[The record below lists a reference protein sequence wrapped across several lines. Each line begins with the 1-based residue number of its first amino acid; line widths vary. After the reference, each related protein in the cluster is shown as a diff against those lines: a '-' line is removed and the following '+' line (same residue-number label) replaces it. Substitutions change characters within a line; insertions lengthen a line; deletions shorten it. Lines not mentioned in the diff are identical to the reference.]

1 MKFAVIGTPAS
12 WETDRLSETI
22 RSLAHEAV
30 VIPPEECSLCLHKG
44 QVTHR
49 GQDLSLFD
57 AILVQSLGDVAQ
69 PATRFRVHILRHLE
83 REGVRVFPRP
93 DAIESTMDRYR
104 MTLELSQAGL
114 PVPPTLVTEQ
124 IEHALLF
131 LEAFGPSV
139 FKPLFTSG
147 GRGMAVLAD
156 PAEARGFLRAQ
167 ADTGGLPFY
176 LQQCIENPTNHMNVV
191 IVGGRFLC
199 AYTRPWAAPSP
210 APREESLLPSTRRLL
225 YPSAEEIAIARCAAR
240 LFGLGFATIEM
251 VDQGS
256 GLTIY
261 DVSPWGNLRDPWE
274 IGSIDAAGALVTHV
288 LEQIS
293 TVPIASGDE
302 TGRLARAAR

>member
-1 MKFAVIGTPAS
+1 MRIAVIGTPAS

-49 GQDLSLFD
+49 GQDLALFD
-57 AILVQSLGDVAQ
+57 AILVQSLGDVAL

-83 REGVRVFPRP
+83 REGVRVFPKP

-176 LQQCIENPTNHMNVV
+176 LQQCIEDPTNHMSVV

-199 AYTRPWAAPSP
+199 AYTRPWAAPGP
-210 APREESLLPSTRRLL
+210 ETIAQSLSSSTHRLIEPST
-225 YPSAEEIAIARCAAR
+225 EEIALARCAAR

-261 DVSPWGNLRDPWE
+261 GVSPWGNLRCPWE
-274 IGSIDAAGALVTHV
+274 IGAIDAAGAHVAHV

-293 TVPIASGDE
+293 AMPIDPGCGAGS
-302 TGRLARAAR
+302 LARAPR

>member
-1 MKFAVIGTPAS
+1 MRIAVIGDPAS

-57 AILVQSLGDVAQ
+57 AVLAQSLGDVAR

-83 REGVRVFPRP
+83 RQGVRVFPRP

-104 MTLELSQAGL
+104 MTLDLSQAGL

-176 LQQCIENPTNHMNVV
+176 LQQFIENPTNHMSVV

-199 AYTRPWAAPSP
+199 AYTRPWAAPG
-210 APREESLLPSTRRLL
+210 REESASPSPHRLIH
-225 YPSAEEIAIARCAAR
+225 PSAEEIAIARCAAR
-240 LFGLGFATIEM
+240 LFGLGFATVEM

-261 DVSPWGNLRDPWE
+261 DVSPWGNLRGPWE
-274 IGSIDAAGALVTHV
+274 IGAIDAAGALVTHV
-288 LEQIS
+288 LEQIPAVS
-293 TVPIASGDE
+293 IASGDE
-302 TGRLARAAR
+302 TGRLARVSH

>member
-1 MKFAVIGTPAS
+1 MRVAVIGSPAS

-49 GQDLSLFD
+49 GQNLSLFD
-57 AILVQSLGDVAQ
+57 AILAQSLGDVAR

-93 DAIESTMDRYR
+93 DAIEATMDRYR

-176 LQQCIENPTNHMNVV
+176 LQQLIMNPTNHMSVV

-199 AYTRPWAAPSP
+199 AYTRPWAAPGS
-210 APREESLLPSTRRLL
+210 APREESPSTHRLIE
-225 YPSAEEIAIARCAAR
+225 PSAEEIAIARCAAR

-261 DVSPWGNLRDPWE
+261 DVSPWGNLLCPWE
-274 IGSIDAAGALVTHV
+274 IGAIDAAGALVAHV
-288 LEQIS
+288 LEQLS
-293 TVPIASGDE
+293 TVSIAFGDE
-302 TGRLARAAR
+302 AGRLARATR